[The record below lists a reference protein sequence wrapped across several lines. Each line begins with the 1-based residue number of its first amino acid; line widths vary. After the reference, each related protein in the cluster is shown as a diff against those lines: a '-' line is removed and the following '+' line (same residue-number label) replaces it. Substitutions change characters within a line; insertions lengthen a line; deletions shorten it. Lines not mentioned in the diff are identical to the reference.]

1 MIEQFT
7 REHCADIVLKLAA
20 LPRERI
26 EAILLR
32 RGIADDSVA
41 EVKEALRGV
50 DFVLDAKEAVAY
62 SFREPYGIGRFG
74 DGQFP
79 LFYSALEEETCIAEI
94 SYRYA
99 RQFEEQR
106 SGAFPYDRYYHLIT
120 CNFAG
125 MTLALVGEEEKYPA
139 LVSPTETGYPFCQQ
153 LAKAAR
159 DEGIDALY
167 TRSARASD
175 GTCTPVFTQ
184 STLSNE
190 KTEGRFRF
198 YAEDGA
204 TLHEKLP
211 QQ

>member
-7 REHCADIVLKLAA
+7 REHRADTVLKLAA
-20 LPRERI
+20 LPRQRI

-41 EVKEALRGV
+41 EVKEALGEV
-50 DFVLDAKEAVAY
+50 DFVLDAQEAVAY
-62 SFREPYGIGRFG
+62 SFREPYRIGRFS
-74 DGQFP
+74 DGQFAV
-79 LFYSALEEETCIAEI
+79 FYSALEEETCIAEI

-99 RQFEEQR
+99 AQFEEQR

-125 MTLALVGEEEKYPA
+125 MTLTLVGEEEKYQA
-139 LVSPTETGYPFCQQ
+139 LVSPTEAGYRFCQQ

-167 TRSARASD
+167 TRSARASN
-175 GTCTPVFTQ
+175 GTCTPIFTQ
-184 STLSNE
+184 STLSNA

-198 YAEDGA
+198 YAKDGA
-204 TLHEKLP
+204 TLHDRLP
-211 QQ
+211 QS